1 MAKLTRDQVRK
12 LLTDAGFKKNGVD
25 TEIMVS
31 IAFAESG
38 GETTA
43 HNNKPPDDS
52 YGLWQIN
59 MLGKLGPARRKQF
72 GISSNQQLFDPVINA
87 RAAKK
92 IYDSQGLNA
101 WTTYTR
107 GTYMKYA
114 DGTSPEEGGASNPID
129 GAKNQLEELNPTA
142 GISAAVNAFGDTVF
156 KGFSNIT
163 GILVAITLIVLGAV
177 FLLRNVIPITKVAK
191 VAKGVTSK

>member
-1 MAKLTRDQVRK
+1 MARLSREEIRK

-38 GETTA
+38 GDPNA

-59 MLGKLGPARRKQF
+59 MLGSMGPKRRKLF
-72 GISSNQQLFDPVINA
+72 GITDNRQLFNPSINA
-87 RAAKK
+87 MAAKK

-114 DGTSPEEGGASNPID
+114 DGVSPEEGGHTNPID
-129 GAKNQLEELNPTA
+129 GLKELDPTEGVSGA
-142 GISAAVNAFGDTVF
+142 INAFGDTVF
-156 KGFSNIT
+156 KGVSNIA
-163 GILVAITLIVLGAV
+163 GILIAITCVILGV
-177 FLLRNVIPITKVAK
+177 VILLRNALPVGKVAK
-191 VAKGVTSK
+191 VAKGLAK